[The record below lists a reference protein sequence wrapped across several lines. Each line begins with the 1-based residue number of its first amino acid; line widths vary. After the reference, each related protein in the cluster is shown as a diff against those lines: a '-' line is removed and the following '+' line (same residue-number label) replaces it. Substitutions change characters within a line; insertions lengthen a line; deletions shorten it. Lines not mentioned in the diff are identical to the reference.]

1 MEIIKD
7 NREYLINSNNNNKL
21 VETFKDYS
29 SLLNN
34 KEGLEIGG
42 PSIFFN
48 SSGIYTSPKKLDNV
62 IFTESTLWSI
72 TKI

>member
-29 SLLNN
+29 SLL
-34 KEGLEIGG
+34 
-42 PSIFFN
+42 FN
-48 SSGIYTSPKKLDNV
+48 LNLIKKNL
-62 IFTESTLWSI
+62 
-72 TKI
+72 